1 MNPLCRFQSL
11 CGIQTRSEVGIE
23 KGFNAKG
30 WVIQRFAKYLFALQK
45 SLDGWNIK
53 LGNTREIPPTSLFA
67 MQGWHTGTH
76 KSFKGCEGLWAH
88 LCMCMGTGRGR
99 GGWQH
104 RFFSPY
110 FSFTSTMQRDYKR
123 VFSLDLKCDLGNEHY
138 FKWFLLLQ
146 VVSLLNER
154 PLFITS
160 CPSDYI
166 KQRWANIFKQV
177 CFYSIFYIT
186 GK

>member
-1 MNPLCRFQSL
+1 MSHSKISPIFICPTEIIWWVTSPLYLQCRAGTES
-11 CGIQTRSEVGIE
+11 
-23 KGFNAKG
+23 
-30 WVIQRFAKYLFALQK
+30 
-45 SLDGWNIK
+45 
-53 LGNTREIPPTSLFA
+53 
-67 MQGWHTGTH
+67 TH

-123 VFSLDLKCDLGNEHY
+123 VFSLDLKCYLGNEHY

-146 VVSLLNER
+146 IVPLLKER
-154 PLFITS
+154 SLFITS
-160 CPSDYI
+160 FPSDYI
-166 KQRWANIFKQV
+166 KQRGANIFEFV
-177 CFYSIFYIT
+177 CFWFF
-186 GK
+186 